1 MKKIFLFNK
10 ETLSYE
16 NPKNK
21 TYAKIFLYI
30 IACFSILF
38 TLGYF
43 SGTNNYIVNHFV
55 NKTEVTDTLVIHGE
69 PFTEESLIRL
79 LKDCNAKYPHI
90 ILAQAKLESANFKSK
105 LFKQNFNVFG
115 MKLARQR
122 ITTALGEKDGYAYYR
137 DWVDCIYD
145 YCMWSQI
152 MTSNVSNENEY
163 FNKLQEK
170 YAEDTI
176 YVSKLKFIIEKNK
189 LRNIFED

>member
-55 NKTEVTDTLVIHGE
+55 NKTEVTDTLVVHGE

-170 YAEDTI
+170 YAEDTV